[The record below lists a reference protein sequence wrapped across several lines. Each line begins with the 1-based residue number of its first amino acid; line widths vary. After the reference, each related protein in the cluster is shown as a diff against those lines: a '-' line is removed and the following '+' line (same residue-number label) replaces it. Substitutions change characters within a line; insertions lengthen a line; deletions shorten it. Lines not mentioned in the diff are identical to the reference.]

1 MSAHTRFAAND
12 RLHEPKAERTQ
23 RNEAAADRRERVAD
37 HEGGWRQLIWQQRDG
52 DGDKARPAREQT
64 HTLQVKYIHKH
75 TQKLR
80 SKTAS

>member
-37 HEGGWRQLIWQQRDG
+37 HEGGRRQLIWQQRDG
-52 DGDKARPAREQT
+52 DGDKA
-64 HTLQVKYIHKH
+64 
-75 TQKLR
+75 
-80 SKTAS
+80 